1 MSNFVE
7 LLLKWC
13 RLWSLVGVLQDLS
26 ESAVFTNDESNVS
39 SFSSSTTCS
48 REDNWGWERV
58 SFARVWR
65 HGLLFSKMVLLIET
79 IHTLSEC
86 FLLALVTLT
95 CHSSLIGLELVA
107 GENKAINWGLN
118 TDLQLNDISGDNMV
132 VVNVLDEFAV
142 S

>member
-1 MSNFVE
+1 
-7 LLLKWC
+7 
-13 RLWSLVGVLQDLS
+13 
-26 ESAVFTNDESNVS
+26 
-39 SFSSSTTCS
+39 
-48 REDNWGWERV
+48 
-58 SFARVWR
+58 
-65 HGLLFSKMVLLIET
+65 MVLLIET